1 MTTERLLNET
11 VSVPEAIVRVLEQAG
26 IDMVFGMPGG
36 RTLAIYDALYD
47 HRDSVRTVL
56 VRHEALAGVMAEVYG
71 RVTGRPGVAM
81 GQGAFMLSNAALGT
95 LEAFLAG
102 SPMLIL
108 TDLSDGLLYSHHGP
122 YQAGSGEYGNW
133 DARQAF
139 RGFTKHAMAPL
150 EGVQAV
156 QQTQLAIKHA
166 LSGQPGPVAIL
177 YGTKA
182 IRSSVGPDASPILY
196 RTERYL
202 PPAELAADGRAVE
215 AAARLIQ
222 RSRRPVI
229 IAGNGA
235 RGERAARALRRLAE
249 QLQIPVATTGSGKG
263 VFLETHPLALGVFGT
278 FGLESA
284 NAVVADADVVVGV
297 GTKLGPSDTANEST
311 ALLDPARQ
319 DFVQIDVEPRNAGWT
334 FPVDQVVIGDAATV
348 LDQLADCLSGKSA
361 SIASASDGARR
372 VEEARRAHGGFE
384 TDDSLSDASPM
395 LPQRVIHELQEAL
408 PEGGAVTG
416 DAGENRIFLGH
427 FLQLR
432 STGTFVQ
439 PAAIGGMGYAIPA
452 ALAMKLLRP
461 DHPAVAVCGDG
472 GFAMTMNGLMTAREE
487 KIPIVVL
494 VLNNASLG
502 WVAHGQGERPIA
514 SEFADFDHAAMAR
527 AMGCEGVRVERPD
540 QLAAALRD
548 AMHADRP
555 FVIDAITSRRPSFKE
570 ITARAARAGY

>member
-1 MTTERLLNET
+1 VTTERLLSET

-36 RTLAIYDALYD
+36 RTLAIYDALFD

-71 RVTGRPGVAM
+71 RMTGRPGVAM

-108 TDLSDGLLYSHHGP
+108 TDLSDGLLYSHHAP

-139 RGFTKHAMAPL
+139 RGFTKHTMAPL
-150 EGVQAV
+150 EAVQAV
-156 QQTQLAIKHA
+156 QQTQLALKHA

-182 IRSSVGPDASPILY
+182 IRSTVGPDTSPVLY
-196 RTERYL
+196 PTSRYL
-202 PPAELAADGRAVE
+202 PASGLAADARSID
-215 AAARLIQ
+215 AAAQLI
-222 RSRRPVI
+222 RRAHRPVI
-229 IAGNGA
+229 VAGNGA
-235 RGERAARALRRLAE
+235 RGEAGIRALRELAE
-249 QLQIPVATTGSGKG
+249 ALQVPVATTGSGKG

-284 NAVVADADVVVGV
+284 NAVVADADLVLAV
-297 GTKLGPSDTANEST
+297 GTKLGPSDTANESP

-319 DFVQIDVEPRNAGWT
+319 DLVQVDLEPRNAGWT

-348 LDQLADCLSGKSA
+348 LEQLRECLAGAPK
-361 SIASASDGARR
+361 SDGARR
-372 VEEARRAHGGFE
+372 VEDARRLLGGFE
-384 TDDSLSDASPM
+384 TADSTSDSIPM
-395 LPQRVIHELQEAL
+395 LPQRVIRELQQAL
-408 PEGGAVTG
+408 PEGACVTG

-427 FLQLR
+427 FLQLA
-432 STGTFVQ
+432 STGRFVQ

-452 ALAMKLLRP
+452 ALAMKLLHP
-461 DHPAVAVCGDG
+461 DAPSVAVCGDG
-472 GFAMTMNGLMTAREE
+472 GFAMTMSGLMTAREE
-487 KIPIVVL
+487 RIPIVVL

-502 WVAHGQGERPIA
+502 WVAHGQGERLIA
-514 SEFADFDHAAMAR
+514 SEFADFDHAAIAR
-527 AMGCEGVRVERPD
+527 GMGVDGVRVERPD
-540 QLAAALRD
+540 QLAAALRY

-555 FVIDAITSRRPSFKE
+555 VVIDAITSRRPSFKE
-570 ITARAARAGY
+570 ITAKAAQAGY

>member
-1 MTTERLLNET
+1 MTTERLLTET

-36 RTLAIYDALYD
+36 RTLAIYDALFD
-47 HRDSVRTVL
+47 HRETVRTVL

-71 RVTGRPGVAM
+71 RMTGRPGVAM

-95 LEAFLAG
+95 LEAYLAG

-108 TDLSDGLLYSHHGP
+108 TDLSDGLLYSHHAP

-150 EGVQAV
+150 EAVQAV
-156 QQTQLAIKHA
+156 QQTQLALKHA

-182 IRSSVGPDASPILY
+182 IRSTIGPDSNPVLY
-196 RTERYL
+196 DTRRYL
-202 PPAELAADGRAVE
+202 PPRELAADARTVDAASRIIRRA
-215 AAARLIQ
+215 Q
-222 RSRRPVI
+222 RPVI

-235 RGERAARALRRLAE
+235 RGERAIRALHDLAE
-249 QLQIPVATTGSGKG
+249 ALQIPVATTGSGKG
-263 VFLETHPLALGVFGT
+263 VFLETDPLALGVFGT

-284 NAVVADADVVVGV
+284 NAVVADADVVIAV

-311 ALLDPARQ
+311 SLLDPTRQ
-319 DFVQIDVEPRNAGWT
+319 HFVQVDVEPRNAAWT

-348 LDQLADCLSGKSA
+348 LEQLRDCLAGA
-361 SIASASDGARR
+361 PVSDGARR
-372 VEEARRAHGGFE
+372 AADARRAHGGFE
-384 TDDSLSDASPM
+384 TEDSLSDASPM
-395 LPQRVIHELQEAL
+395 LPQRVIHELQTAL
-408 PEGGAVTG
+408 PEGAAVTG

-432 STGTFVQ
+432 STGAFVQ

-452 ALAMKLLRP
+452 ALAMKLIRP
-461 DHPAVAVCGDG
+461 DHPAIAVCGDG

-502 WVAHGQGERPIA
+502 WVAHGQGDRPIA

-527 AMGCEGVRVERPD
+527 AMGCDGVRVERPD

-548 AMHADRP
+548 AMDADRP
-555 FVIDAITSRRPSFKE
+555 VVIDAITSRRPSFKE
-570 ITARAARAGY
+570 ITAKAAQAGY